1 MIQGNKIIV
10 SSVQSAATH
19 AVPRH
24 LEFIGVSFSLNLKYC
39 YSSVGIIFFYTKD
52 STGTTTAT
60 ATTNTATTTTKTTS
74 TTTTTAVYCASTCTG
89 TFNSSINTTS
99 CSLYCNDGGS
109 YYCHTTSTYC
119 AGKYYDPAGFGF
131 CDPASSRFTGTC
143 NTTGYCCVYDNYFPD
158 YYCLSK
164 VSCGFSG

>member
-1 MIQGNKIIV
+1 MRGFCEV
-10 SSVQSAATH
+10 SKRGQNSCH
-19 AVPRH
+19 
-24 LEFIGVSFSLNLKYC
+24 N
-39 YSSVGIIFFYTKD
+39 
-52 STGTTTAT
+52 STGTTTV
-60 ATTNTATTTTKTTS
+60 TTTTTSTTATTTTKTTS

-131 CDPASSRFTGTC
+131 CNPASSRYTGTC
-143 NTTGYCCVYDNYFPD
+143 NTTGYCCVYDNYYPD